1 MAESN
6 LKIKPVL
13 DSDDDEEDDTDDDE
27 ACMRDDDDAGDG
39 VDLSSAEASFDVDGD
54 CRGR

>member
-1 MAESN
+1 MAKSN

-39 VDLSSAEASFDVDGD
+39 VDLSSAEASFDVGGD
-54 CRGR
+54 CRGK

>member
-1 MAESN
+1 MAN
-6 LKIKPVL
+6 LNFKMKPVF

-39 VDLSSAEASFDVDGD
+39 VDLSSVEASFVGGD
-54 CRGR
+54 CRGK